1 MKYEKLFAA
10 GRIGRLE
17 LKNRI
22 VMPAMGTSLAAASGE
37 ASDEMIAYY
46 EERAAGGC
54 GLIITEITRVDNETG
69 VGTPNQL
76 NASDLL
82 YVPRLEKLARAVHR
96 HDSRIFLQLQHPG
109 RQNHG
114 RLIGGKQIVAPSA
127 VMSSAIGEMPRELT
141 TEEVEA
147 LVGKFVFGAYIAQL
161 AGIDGVE
168 IHGAHGYLI
177 GQFLSPLTNL
187 RTDKYGGAL
196 EGRMRFL
203 CEIVQGIKKTCG
215 AGFPVSVRIDG
226 DEFVPGGI
234 TLEEA
239 LLTAQQLEKLG
250 VDCINVSAGTY
261 ESSNTIIEPISYP
274 QGWKKHLAAAM
285 KQAVQIPVIACDVI
299 RKPDFA
305 ESLLEEGNTDFVA
318 LGRALLA
325 DPQWGN
331 KAAEGREAEIRTC
344 ISCLYCIQ
352 EVMECK
358 VIKCAVNARA
368 GRELEFPEPEQNGD
382 GRVVAV
388 VGGGPAGM
396 EAARILAQRKFKPVL
411 FEARDVL
418 GGSVELGSRPPLKE
432 KLNWFLD
439 SMEHQ
444 LEQLHV
450 DVRLSER
457 PAVEQLRE
465 LDPYAV
471 FVAAG
476 AQPIIPELPGVTGD
490 NVSTVV
496 DVLSGAAVI
505 RGKRAVVI
513 GSGMTGLETAE
524 YLAEQGNQVTVVEM
538 QPRVGPDAY
547 LPNLIDII
555 TRLKKNGVQPL
566 ASTKLVEVR
575 EGAVVLENVSTGDIS
590 VQDTDAV
597 VLSIGVKPER
607 GFVDELKRAMP
618 QVKVLGDAAKPGR
631 IGQAIQ
637 SGFETAYVLK

>member
-141 TEEVEA
+141 TEEVEV

-187 RTDKYGGAL
+187 RTDKYGGSL

-450 DVRLSER
+450 DVRLSEK
-457 PAVEQLRE
+457 PTLEQLRE

-547 LPNLIDII
+547 LPNLIDIV
-555 TRLKKNGVQPL
+555 TRLKKNGVQLL

>member
-127 VMSSAIGEMPRELT
+127 VMSSAIGEMPRELA
-141 TEEVEA
+141 TEEVEV

-285 KQAVQIPVIACDVI
+285 KRAVQIPVIACDVI

-368 GRELEFPEPEQNGD
+368 GRELEFPEPEQDGD

-396 EAARILAQRKFKPVL
+396 EAARVLAQRKFKPVL

-450 DVRLSER
+450 DVRLSEK
-457 PAVEQLRE
+457 PTLEELQA

-476 AQPIIPELPGVTGD
+476 ARPIVPAIPGVTGEH
-490 NVSTVV
+490 VSTVV

-505 RGKRAVVI
+505 RDKRAVVI

-547 LPNLIDII
+547 LPNLIDIV
-555 TRLKKNGVQPL
+555 TRLKKNGVQLL

>member
-10 GRIGRLE
+10 GKIGRLE

-114 RLIGGKQIVAPSA
+114 RLIGGRQIVAPSA

-187 RTDKYGGAL
+187 RTDKYGGPL
-196 EGRMRFL
+196 EGRMTFL

-299 RKPDFA
+299 RRPEFA
-305 ESLLEEGNTDFVA
+305 ESLLAEGNTDFVA

-396 EAARILAQRKFKPVL
+396 EAARVLAERKFKPVL
-411 FEARDVL
+411 FEAREVL

-432 KLNWFLD
+432 KLNWFID

-450 DVRLSER
+450 DVRLSAR
-457 PAVEQLRE
+457 PTAQELQA

-476 AQPIIPELPGVTGD
+476 AAPVVPAIPGVTGE
-490 NVSTVV
+490 NVCTVI

-505 RGKRAVVI
+505 RDKRAVII

-524 YLAEQGNQVTVVEM
+524 YLAARGNQVTVVEM
-538 QPRVGPDAY
+538 QPRIGPDAY
-547 LPNLIDII
+547 LPNLIDIV
-555 TRLKKNGVQPL
+555 TRLKKDGVQLL
-566 ASTKLVEVR
+566 AAMKLVEVKDN
-575 EGAVVLENVSTGDIS
+575 AIVLEHTATGEIS
-590 VQDTDAV
+590 VLETDAV
-597 VLSIGVKPER
+597 VLSIGVRSER
-607 GFVDELKRAMP
+607 GLADELKRVMP
-618 QVKVLGDAAKPGR
+618 QVKLLGDAAKPGR

>member
-1 MKYEKLFAA
+1 MKYEKLFAT

-37 ASDEMIAYY
+37 ASDEIIAFY

-76 NASDLL
+76 NATDLKFI
-82 YVPRLEKLARAVHR
+82 PRLEKLARAVHR
-96 HDSRIFLQLQHPG
+96 HDTKIFLQLQHPG

-127 VMSSAIGEMPRELT
+127 VMSTAIGEMPRELS
-141 TEEVEA
+141 TEEVEE
-147 LVGKFVFGAYIAQL
+147 LVRNFVFGAYIAKT

-196 EGRMRFL
+196 KGRMQFL
-203 CEIVQGIKKTCG
+203 TEIVLGIKHTCG

-226 DEFVPGGI
+226 DEFVQGGI
-234 TLEEA
+234 KLEEA
-239 LLTAQQLEKLG
+239 VQTAKHLESIG

-285 KQAVQIPVIACDVI
+285 KQELHIPVIACDVI
-299 RKPDFA
+299 RKPEFA
-305 ESLLEEGNTDFVA
+305 ESLLQEGNTDFVA
-318 LGRALLA
+318 LGRAQLA
-325 DPQWGN
+325 DPEWGN
-331 KAAEGREAEIRTC
+331 KAATGREAEIRPC

-358 VIKCAVNARA
+358 VLKCAVNARV
-368 GRELEFPEPEQNGD
+368 GRELEFGELNRSG
-382 GRVVAV
+382 GGKVVAV
-388 VGGGPAGM
+388 IGGGPAGM
-396 EAARILAQRKFKPVL
+396 EAARILALRDFKPVL
-411 FEARDVL
+411 FEARTVL

-432 KLNWFLD
+432 KLNWFID
-439 SMEHQ
+439 NMQYQ
-444 LEQLHV
+444 LEQLNV
-450 DVRLSER
+450 DIRLSQR
-457 PAVEQLRE
+457 PTLDELRE

-471 FVAAG
+471 FIAAG
-476 AQPIIPELPGVTGD
+476 AKPIIPGIPGV
-490 NVSTVV
+490 NHVMVCTVV
-496 DVLSGAAVI
+496 DVLSGETVI
-505 RGKRAVVI
+505 KNKQVVVI

-524 YLAEQGNQVTVVEM
+524 YLADQGNQVTVVEM
-538 QPRVGPDAY
+538 QSRIGPDAY
-547 LPNLIDII
+547 LPNLIDVV
-555 TRLKKNGVQPL
+555 TRLKKNGVEL
-566 ASTKLVEVR
+566 LSSTKLVEVKD
-575 EGAVVLENVSTGDIS
+575 GAVVLENTSTGVVS
-590 VQDTDAV
+590 VKDTDAV
-597 VLSIGVKPER
+597 VLSIGVTPDR
-607 GFVDELKRAMP
+607 SFIDELKQALP
-618 QVKVLGDAAKPGR
+618 QVKVIGDAGKPGR

-637 SGFETAYVLK
+637 SGFETAFVLS

>member
-17 LKNRI
+17 FRNRI

-37 ASDEMIAYY
+37 VSDEMIAYY

-127 VMSSAIGEMPRELT
+127 VMSSAIGEMPRELA
-141 TEEVEA
+141 TEEVEV

-187 RTDKYGGAL
+187 RTDKYGGSL

-396 EAARILAQRKFKPVL
+396 EAARVLAERKFKPVL

-450 DVRLSER
+450 DVRLSEK
-457 PAVEQLRE
+457 PTLEQLRE

-476 AQPIIPELPGVTGD
+476 AQPIIPAIPGVTGD
-490 NVSTVV
+490 NVCTVV

-505 RGKRAVVI
+505 RDKRVVVI

-538 QPRVGPDAY
+538 QSRIGPDAY
-547 LPNLIDII
+547 LPNLIDIV
-555 TRLKKNGVQPL
+555 TRLKKNGVQLL

-575 EGAVVLENVSTGDIS
+575 EGTVVLENVSTGGIS

-607 GFVDELKRAMP
+607 GFVDELKRVMP
-618 QVKVLGDAAKPGR
+618 QVKVLGDAARPGR

>member
-555 TRLKKNGVQPL
+555 TRLKKNGVQLL

>member
-10 GRIGRLE
+10 GQIGCLT

-37 ASDEMIAYY
+37 ASDEMIAFY

-82 YVPRLEKLARAVHR
+82 FVPRLEKLARAVHR
-96 HDSRIFLQLQHPG
+96 HDSKIFLQLQHPG

-114 RLIGGKQIVAPSA
+114 RIIGGRQIVAPSA
-127 VMSSAIGEMPRELT
+127 VMSSAIGEMPRELSM
-141 TEEVEA
+141 EEVEG
-147 LVGKFVFGAYIAQL
+147 LVRKFVFGAVIAMA

-187 RTDKYGGAL
+187 RTDKYGGSL

-203 CEIVQGIKKTCG
+203 SEIVQGIKQACG
-215 AGFPVSVRIDG
+215 SGFPVSVRIDG

-239 LLTAQQLEKLG
+239 LLTAEHLEQIG

-299 RKPDFA
+299 RQPEFA
-305 ESLLEEGNTDFVA
+305 ESLLQEGNTDFVA
-318 LGRALLA
+318 LGRAQLA
-325 DPQWGN
+325 DPEWGN

-368 GRELEFPEPEQNGD
+368 GRELEFAEPPRDGG

-388 VGGGPAGM
+388 IGGGPAGM
-396 EAARILAQRKFKPVL
+396 EAARILALREFKPVL

-432 KLNWFLD
+432 KLNWFIAN
-439 SMEHQ
+439 MRHQ
-444 LEQLHV
+444 LEQLNV
-450 DVRLSER
+450 DVRLSAE
-457 PAVEQLRE
+457 PTLEQLKS
-465 LDPYAV
+465 LQPYAV

-476 AQPIIPELPGVTGD
+476 ARPIVPPIPGVEKAA
-490 NVSTVV
+490 VCTVV

-505 RGKRAVVI
+505 KNKRAVVI

-524 YLAEQGNQVTVVEM
+524 YLAAHGNQVTVVEM

-547 LPNLIDII
+547 LPNLIDIV
-555 TRLKKNGVQPL
+555 TRLKKSGVELL
-566 ASTKLVEVR
+566 ASTKLVEVQD
-575 EGAVVLENVSTGDIS
+575 GAIVLENSATGETF
-590 VQDTDAV
+590 VKEVDAV
-597 VLSIGVKPER
+597 VLSIGVAPER
-607 GFVDELKRAMP
+607 SFTEKLRLALPK
-618 QVKVLGDAAKPGR
+618 VKVIGDAGKPGR

-637 SGFETAYVLK
+637 SGFETAFVLN

>member
-10 GRIGRLE
+10 GKIGRLE

-37 ASDEMIAYY
+37 ASDEMIAFY

-114 RLIGGKQIVAPSA
+114 RLIGGRQIVAPSA
-127 VMSSAIGEMPRELT
+127 VMSSAIGEMPRELA
-141 TEEVEA
+141 TEEVEE
-147 LVGKFVFGAYIAQL
+147 LVGKFVFGAYIAQT

-187 RTDKYGGAL
+187 RTDKYGGSL
-196 EGRMRFL
+196 EGRMTFL
-203 CEIVQGIKKTCG
+203 SEIVQGIKKTCG

-239 LLTAQQLEKLG
+239 LLTAKHLEQLG
-250 VDCINVSAGTY
+250 VDCINVSSGTY

-299 RKPDFA
+299 RKPEFA
-305 ESLLEEGNTDFVA
+305 ESLLQEGNTDFVA

-331 KAAEGREAEIRTC
+331 KAAAGMEAEIRTC

-358 VIKCAVNARA
+358 VIKCAVNART
-368 GRELEFPEPEQNGD
+368 GRELEFPEPVRDGG

-388 VGGGPAGM
+388 IGGGPAGM
-396 EAARILAQRKFKPVL
+396 EAARILALREFKPVL

-432 KLNWFLD
+432 KLNWFID
-439 SMEHQ
+439 NMNHQ

-450 DVRLSER
+450 DVRRSSKPTLK
-457 PAVEQLRE
+457 QLQE

-476 AQPIIPELPGVTGD
+476 AKPIIPGIPGAMRDTVC
-490 NVSTVV
+490 TVV

-505 RGKRAVVI
+505 KNKRAIVI

-524 YLAEQGNQVTVVEM
+524 YLADQGNEVTVVEM
-538 QPRVGPDAY
+538 QPRIGPDAY
-547 LPNLIDII
+547 LPNLIDIV
-555 TRLKKNGVQPL
+555 TRLRKNGVEL
-566 ASTKLVEVR
+566 LSSTKLTEVKAD
-575 EGAVVLENVSTGDIS
+575 AVVLENTATGEI
-590 VQDTDAV
+590 TLKEADAV
-597 VLSIGVKPER
+597 VLSIGVTPER
-607 GFVDELKRAMP
+607 SFVDELKQALP
-618 QVKVLGDAAKPGR
+618 KVKVIGDAAKSGR

-637 SGFETAYVLK
+637 SGFETAYVLV

>member
-17 LKNRI
+17 LRNRI

-187 RTDKYGGAL
+187 RTDKYGGSL

-344 ISCLYCIQ
+344 ISCLHCIQ

-358 VIKCAVNARA
+358 VIKCAVNARV
-368 GRELEFPEPEQNGD
+368 GRELEFPEPQQNGD

-396 EAARILAQRKFKPVL
+396 EAARVLAQRKFKPVL

-450 DVRLSER
+450 DVRLSEK
-457 PAVEQLRE
+457 PTLEQLRE

-476 AQPIIPELPGVTGD
+476 AQPIIPAFPGVTGD
-490 NVSTVV
+490 NVCTVV

-505 RGKRAVVI
+505 RDKRVVVI

-538 QPRVGPDAY
+538 QSRIGPDAY
-547 LPNLIDII
+547 LPNLIDIV
-555 TRLKKNGVQPL
+555 TRLKKNGVQLL

-575 EGAVVLENVSTGDIS
+575 EGTVVLENVSTGDIS

-607 GFVDELKRAMP
+607 GFVNELKRVMP

>member
-10 GRIGRLE
+10 GKIGRLE

-37 ASDEMIAYY
+37 ASDEMIAFY

-109 RQNHG
+109 RQSHG
-114 RLIGGKQIVAPSA
+114 RLIDGRQIVAPSA
-127 VMSSAIGEMPRELT
+127 VMSSAIGEMPRELA
-141 TEEVEA
+141 TEEVEE
-147 LVGKFVFGAYIAQL
+147 LVGKFVFGAYIAQT

-168 IHGAHGYLI
+168 IHGAHGYLV

-187 RTDKYGGAL
+187 RTDKYGGSL
-196 EGRMRFL
+196 EGRMTFL
-203 CEIVQGIKKTCG
+203 SEIVQGIKKTCG

-239 LLTAQQLEKLG
+239 LLTAKHLEQHG
-250 VDCINVSAGTY
+250 VDCINVSSGTY

-299 RKPDFA
+299 RKPEFA
-305 ESLLEEGNTDFVA
+305 ESLLQEGNTDFVA

-331 KAAEGREAEIRTC
+331 KAAAGMEAEIRTC

-358 VIKCAVNARA
+358 VIKCAVNART
-368 GRELEFPEPEQNGD
+368 GRELEFPEPVRDGG

-388 VGGGPAGM
+388 IGGGPAGM
-396 EAARILAQRKFKPVL
+396 EAARILALREFKPVL

-432 KLNWFLD
+432 KLNWFID
-439 SMEHQ
+439 NMNHQ

-450 DVRLSER
+450 DVRRSSKPTLK
-457 PAVEQLRE
+457 QLQE

-476 AQPIIPELPGVTGD
+476 AKPIIPGIPGAMRDTVC
-490 NVSTVV
+490 TVV

-505 RGKRAVVI
+505 KNKRAIVI

-524 YLAEQGNQVTVVEM
+524 YLADQGNEVTVVEM
-538 QPRVGPDAY
+538 QPRIGPDAY
-547 LPNLIDII
+547 LPNLIDIV
-555 TRLKKNGVQPL
+555 TRLRKNGVEL
-566 ASTKLVEVR
+566 LSSTKLTEVKAD
-575 EGAVVLENVSTGDIS
+575 AVVLENTATGEI
-590 VQDTDAV
+590 TLKEADAV
-597 VLSIGVKPER
+597 VLSIGVTPER
-607 GFVDELKRAMP
+607 SFVDELKQALP
-618 QVKVLGDAAKPGR
+618 KVKVIGDAAKPGR

-637 SGFETAYVLK
+637 SGFETAYVLV

>member
-10 GRIGRLE
+10 GKIGRLE

-22 VMPAMGTSLAAASGE
+22 VLPAMGTSLAAASGE
-37 ASDEMIAYY
+37 ASDEMIAFY

-82 YVPRLEKLARAVHR
+82 FVPRLEKLARAVHR
-96 HDSRIFLQLQHPG
+96 HDSKIFLQLQHPG

-127 VMSSAIGEMPRELT
+127 VMSSAIGEMPRELS
-141 TEEVEA
+141 TEEVEE
-147 LVGKFVFGAYIAQL
+147 LVRKFVFGAYIAKT

-168 IHGAHGYLI
+168 IHGAHGYLV

-187 RTDKYGGAL
+187 RTDKYGGSL
-196 EGRMRFL
+196 EGRMSFL
-203 CEIVQGIKKTCG
+203 NEIVLGIKKTCG

-226 DEFVPGGI
+226 DEFVSGGI
-234 TLEEA
+234 TLDEA
-239 LLTAQQLEKLG
+239 IQTAKHLESIG
-250 VDCINVSAGTY
+250 VDCINVSSGTY

-274 QGWKKHLAAAM
+274 QGWKKHLSVAI

-299 RKPDFA
+299 RKPEFA
-305 ESLLEEGNTDFVA
+305 ESLLQEGNTDFVA
-318 LGRALLA
+318 LGRAQLA
-325 DPQWGN
+325 DPEWGN
-331 KAAEGREAEIRTC
+331 KAAAGKEAEIRTC

-358 VIKCAVNARA
+358 VIKCAVNARV
-368 GRELEFPEPEQNGD
+368 GRELEFAEPTKD
-382 GRVVAV
+382 GAGKVVAV
-388 VGGGPAGM
+388 IGGGPAGM
-396 EAARILAQRKFKPVL
+396 EAARILALRDFKPVL

-432 KLNWFLD
+432 KLNWFID
-439 SMEHQ
+439 NMQHQ
-444 LEQLHV
+444 LEDLNV
-450 DVRLSER
+450 DVRLSTK
-457 PAVEQLRE
+457 PTLEQLKQ
-465 LDPYAV
+465 LNPYAI

-476 AQPIIPELPGVTGD
+476 AQPIVPVIPGVKKAA
-490 NVSTVV
+490 VCTVV
-496 DVLSGAAVI
+496 DVLSGSVVI
-505 RGKRAVVI
+505 KNKQAVVI

-524 YLAEQGNQVTVVEM
+524 YLADMGNQVTVVEM

-547 LPNLIDII
+547 LPNLIDIV
-555 TRLKKNGVQPL
+555 TRLKKNGVELL
-566 ASTKLVEVR
+566 ASTKLVEVQD
-575 EGAVVLENVSTGDIS
+575 GAIVLENTPTGETS
-590 VQDTDAV
+590 LKKTDAV
-597 VLSIGVKPER
+597 VLSIGVTPDR
-607 GFVDELKRAMP
+607 SFVDELKQVLP
-618 QVKVLGDAAKPGR
+618 NVKVIGDAGKPGR

-637 SGFETAYVLK
+637 SGFETAFVLN

>member
-17 LKNRI
+17 LRNRI
-22 VMPAMGTSLAAASGE
+22 VMPAMGTSLATASGE

-127 VMSSAIGEMPRELT
+127 VMSSAIGEMPRELA
-141 TEEVEA
+141 TEEVEV

-368 GRELEFPEPEQNGD
+368 GRELEFPEPQQNGD

-396 EAARILAQRKFKPVL
+396 EAARVLAQRKFKPVL

-450 DVRLSER
+450 DVRLSEK
-457 PAVEQLRE
+457 PTLEELQA

-476 AQPIIPELPGVTGD
+476 ARPIVPAIPGVTGEH
-490 NVSTVV
+490 VSTVV

-505 RGKRAVVI
+505 RDKRAVVI

-547 LPNLIDII
+547 LPNLIDIV
-555 TRLKKNGVQPL
+555 TRLKKNGVQLL